1 MTNDKVSPPNIPDCA
16 PVVVDARGLACPIP
30 VMLTVKQLQ
39 HHTSVN
45 VLVDNEVAVQNVS
58 RLAASKGF
66 SVQLERL
73 GTHFSLLLEKRD
85 SASVSSGST
94 TSVHGSSPDPSK
106 AGQSAAATDPT
117 ADDYSFICDCSPE
130 TVTLVVTSSAFGT
143 GAPELG
149 ELLMGSFFQS
159 LLEITP
165 LPTTIALL
173 NSGVKLAMPGS
184 RALEQLQVLSAKGC
198 EILVC
203 GTCLDYY
210 KLTDKLAI
218 GQISNMYAIAT
229 AMMTAKRL
237 VKL

>member
-1 MTNDKVSPPNIPDCA
+1 MTNENQSSPNASD
-16 PVVVDARGLACPIP
+16 PVPALVDARGLACPTP

-39 HHTSVN
+39 HNTIVN

-66 SVQLERL
+66 SVQLERF
-73 GTHFSLLLEKRD
+73 GSYFSLLLEKQD
-85 SASVSSGST
+85 SASAPREASS
-94 TSVHGSSPDPSK
+94 SVHDSPSK
-106 AGQSAAATDPT
+106 QFQGGQSAADHT
-117 ADDYSFICDCSPE
+117 ADNYTFICDCSPE
-130 TVTLVVTSSAFGT
+130 PVTLIVTSSAFGT

-165 LPTTIALL
+165 LPKTIALL
-173 NSGVKLAMPGS
+173 NSGIKLAMPES
-184 RALEQLQVLSAKGC
+184 RALEQLQALSAKGC

-203 GTCLDYY
+203 GACLDFY

-229 AMMTAKRL
+229 AMITAKKL